1 MREFLKELWQNYLQ
15 FLDFNSHFKDK
26 NALDVSELAIILSTN
41 KDNYE
46 RYFLLKEFGEIFQ
59 KIALRADIFNV
70 QEAQI
75 CVINLLKKGFLD
87 KEELIK
93 ALKILNTIT
102 NTAFVIEY
110 LKQLDT
116 PKINQK
122 ALAQASFKELDII
135 NLELQALCESEDSK
149 KRLEK
154 SLDKFKNL
162 HFSIA
167 ITGVMNAGKS
177 SLLNAL
183 LKKPILGVSNI
194 PETANLTLL
203 KYGKS
208 QKAKIYFWSEKE
220 WQNIFSSSKFSSELK
235 IFIDKLKKEINI
247 SDYVKTISLI
257 QEISFEEL
265 QIFSSAKNKISALI
279 KKIELEAELE
289 FLQNNIS
296 IVDTPGLDDV
306 VVQREVLTYEYLK
319 ESDFLIHLM
328 NASQSLTQKDAEFL
342 CSCLLNSRLSK
353 FLIVLTKADLLK
365 EDDLNEVINYT
376 KNSLK
381 SRLGKLESLVEK
393 IDFIAVSAKKANE
406 FYAGKADEEALKE
419 SKMGE
424 FENYLLNA
432 LYSGEKTKT
441 ALNAYKKELGLELNR
456 LLEFY
461 TLQDKLLTD
470 QGQENSDENE
480 ILLAQLQTQKENLKQ
495 VEENIAHFIE
505 KLQGLENGTDK
516 RVLALAKRLKDRLI
530 DELKYLQNNHQ
541 KINPTRILSII
552 DTTTKDG
559 INDILREI
567 KFENFKKIEEIKE
580 ALSLKYDF
588 LKEEVESDFESFK
601 DGISRALEDIFSTD
615 KFTLLKFE
623 ITQILKEKCDIFSL
637 ETKLDEVIDEGF
649 KAFELENV
657 LKNLKINQS
666 FFDFLNEKVQKHA
679 QNAYEKMQNLDSL
692 LEKFKNKDLK
702 LEQMRQDLESK
713 MQKLSTLKE
722 ALYAN

>member
-1 MREFLKELWQNYLQ
+1 MKEFLKELWQNHLQ

-59 KIALRADIFNV
+59 KISLRADIFNV

-93 ALKILNTIT
+93 ALKILNKIT
-102 NTAFVIEY
+102 NITFVIEY

-116 PKINQK
+116 PTINQK
-122 ALAQASFKELDII
+122 ALAQASFKELDAI
-135 NLELQALCESEDSK
+135 NLELQTLCENEDDK
-149 KRLEK
+149 KRLKK

-220 WQNIFSSSKFSSELK
+220 WQNILSSSKFSSELK
-235 IFIDKLKKEINI
+235 LFIDGLTKEINI
-247 SDYVKTISLI
+247 SDYVKTTSLI

-279 KKIELEAELE
+279 KKIELESELG

-342 CSCLLNSRLSK
+342 SSCLLNSRLSK
-353 FLIVLTKADLLK
+353 FLIVLTKSDLLK

-381 SRLGKLESLVEK
+381 TRLGKLESLVEK

-406 FYAGKADEEALKE
+406 FYAGKADEKTLKE
-419 SKMGE
+419 SKMDE

-461 TLQDKLLTD
+461 TLQNKLFTE

-480 ILLAQLQTQKENLKQ
+480 NLLAQLQTQKEILRQ
-495 VEENIAHFIE
+495 VEEDIAHSIE

-588 LKEEVESDFESFK
+588 LKEEVDGDFESFK
-601 DGISRALEDIFSTD
+601 EGISKTLEDIFSTD

-623 ITQILKEKCDIFSL
+623 ITQILKEKGDIFGL
-637 ETKLDEVIDEGF
+637 ETKLDGVIDEGF

-679 QNAYEKMQNLDSL
+679 QNTYEKMQNLDSL

-702 LEQMRQDLESK
+702 LEQMRQDLENK